1 MSRSMRILAA
11 GLCVLLSGVQS
22 ACERAEPV
30 VQTQSGAVRGAMLD
44 GVMAFKGIP
53 FAAPPVGE
61 WRWRP
66 PQPVE
71 PWQGVRDATAY
82 GMFCA
87 QPPSEVLWFELTEVS
102 EDCLTLNVWT
112 PDLQPADKLPVM
124 VWIHGGGYLQGSGNI
139 PRLNSP
145 TLASEGA
152 VLVTIN
158 YRLHLFGFMTH
169 PALSE
174 SHPDELQGNFGMM
187 DAVAALEWV
196 QANIAAFGGDAD
208 NVTIFGE
215 SAGAGMVNYL
225 MAIPRSAGLFHRAI
239 SQSSSE
245 GLVPNPHISKKM
257 GFDPPGY
264 ELGQKFVK
272 KLDLPEDVDT
282 ATALRALTT
291 DQLLAAVVPR
301 DRFTPVIDGKMVPDH
316 IGAIFMDGRQHA
328 VPYMNGGNTW
338 EASLGRQ
345 LSEVSNG
352 AFSPAFAGRL
362 VNDEDKARLYPGL
375 SGDDLDDQIF
385 ADLVVHSATQYRS
398 QRMDAI
404 GQPVYSYFFSYLA
417 EARRDTQ
424 PGPAH
429 ADDIA
434 FVMGTL
440 DTEKDL
446 DVISDRDRE
455 VSDLMRSY
463 WLQFARTGNPNRP
476 GLPEWPAY
484 SKEGGEVLEI
494 GDEVL
499 AHQQFMVERREFHMN
514 RGLGMLNQAR

>member
-1 MSRSMRILAA
+1 MSRSVRILAA

-272 KLDLPEDVDT
+272 KLDDCGKQRFPAQLYGIMILWT
-282 ATALRALTT
+282 KITT
-291 DQLLAAVVPR
+291 L
-301 DRFTPVIDGKMVPDH
+301 
-316 IGAIFMDGRQHA
+316 
-328 VPYMNGGNTW
+328 
-338 EASLGRQ
+338 
-345 LSEVSNG
+345 
-352 AFSPAFAGRL
+352 AGRL
-362 VNDEDKARLYPGL
+362 TRAFMMGIMTI
-375 SGDDLDDQIF
+375 S
-385 ADLVVHSATQYRS
+385 AD
-398 QRMDAI
+398 
-404 GQPVYSYFFSYLA
+404 
-417 EARRDTQ
+417 
-424 PGPAH
+424 
-429 ADDIA
+429 
-434 FVMGTL
+434 
-440 DTEKDL
+440 
-446 DVISDRDRE
+446 
-455 VSDLMRSY
+455 
-463 WLQFARTGNPNRP
+463 
-476 GLPEWPAY
+476 
-484 SKEGGEVLEI
+484 
-494 GDEVL
+494 
-499 AHQQFMVERREFHMN
+499 
-514 RGLGMLNQAR
+514 